1 MHINDMP
8 QANKLNP
15 AEIARRALRTLAE
28 RKIIPTPETFT
39 DVYYELVGGHPPGAP
54 AVAIVKDVLKDL
66 VRSNRIGSQ
75 EASAALERAQ
85 QQDWAAVREA
95 IDRALE
101 RRPGGAAGNWPQTA
115 VALLRQADA
124 LHAGW
129 TRARKL
135 EAVMRVVDG
144 AADAPD
150 VALDRLQ
157 RLMESWGPAL
167 ASLPGARD
175 ELADP
180 LAAPT
185 QSGPPT
191 VMPST
196 PAAPRHGSGAQTE
209 AAVARAEAEAW
220 RQVALRSM
228 RLLEQSCGEGTPAAA
243 KLRAYAERNSGQV
256 APEDVDR
263 LVARFTD
270 AVREIDRQI
279 AEEHKIREGLQRLLA
294 LLCDN
299 MKSLTPEEAWLA
311 GQLEPIRALLGGP
324 MRSAALE
331 QAEARLAQIIAQQ
344 ATARRSLQ
352 EAKFALKEMLAT
364 LVERIGSMS
373 NSTGRFYEQVGGY
386 QKRLEGATDV
396 ATLSAI
402 VQGLLADTQI
412 VRTDI
417 QQSREE
423 LVAARKK
430 VETYEARVQQ
440 LEKELT
446 QVSALV
452 QKDPLTFALNRR
464 GLEEAFRIE
473 TARATRYGAA
483 LGFVMLDLDD
493 FKKLNDSLGHVAGDR
508 ALIHIAS
515 LMQAIVRPTDFIA
528 RLGGE
533 EFALL
538 LPATAVA
545 EAAAAAERLQR
556 EVAKSGFQFEGRP
569 WPLAFSAGAVQWRP
583 GESLEDMIHRA
594 DRALYEAKR
603 AGKNRVVRA
612 D

>member
-1 MHINDMP
+1 MNMNDAP
-8 QANKLNP
+8 QSRAESALNR
-15 AEIARRALRTLAE
+15 AEIARRALKTLAE
-28 RKIIPTPETFT
+28 RKIIPTPETFA
-39 DVYYELVGGHPPGAP
+39 DVYYELAGARPPDAS
-54 AVAIVKDVLKDL
+54 AVAVVKVVLKDL

-75 EASAALERAQ
+75 EASAALDRAQ
-85 QQDWAAVREA
+85 KHDWAAVRAA
-95 IDRALE
+95 IDGALQ

-144 AADAPD
+144 AADVPD
-150 VALDRLQ
+150 VALERLQ

-167 ASLPGARD
+167 APLPGARD
-175 ELADP
+175 ELAEP
-180 LAAPT
+180 APAT
-185 QSGPPT
+185 APA
-191 VMPST
+191 
-196 PAAPRHGSGAQTE
+196 PAAARDGGAAHALTGP
-209 AAVARAEAEAW
+209 ATASDARAEADAW
-220 RQVALRSM
+220 RQVALRAM

-243 KLRAYAERNSGQV
+243 KLRAYAERHAGRL
-256 APEDVDR
+256 AGTDVDK

-324 MRSAALE
+324 IRSAALE
-331 QAEARLAQIIAQQ
+331 QAEVRLAQIIAQQ
-344 ATARRSLQ
+344 ANARRSLQ
-352 EAKFALKEMLAT
+352 EAKSALKEMLAT

-373 NSTGRFYEQVGGY
+373 SSTGRFYEQVGGY
-386 QKRLEGATDV
+386 QKRIEGATDFE
-396 ATLSAI
+396 TLSTVI
-402 VQGLLADTQI
+402 EGLLADTQI
-412 VRTDI
+412 VRADI
-417 QQSREE
+417 ERSREE

-473 TARATRYGAA
+473 TARATRYGAP

-508 ALIHIAS
+508 ALIHLAS
-515 LMQAIVRPTDFIA
+515 LVQATVRPTDFIA

-538 LPATAVA
+538 LPATDVG
-545 EAAAAAERLQR
+545 EAATAAERLQR
-556 EVAKSGFQFEGRP
+556 ELTKRGFQFEGRP
-569 WPLAFSAGAVQWRP
+569 WTLTFSAGAVQWRS
-583 GESLEDMIHRA
+583 GESLEEMIRRA